1 MRLLD
6 GLAALLLAAG
16 VVAALLGVL
25 VAPRSKARKPGKAS
39 KPGLQATFGL
49 MLDLWLAA
57 GLLQLAGAP
66 RWTTIG
72 TSALLVALRMLLRAS
87 LVHAP
92 RRQPAAALPP

>member
-16 VVAALLGVL
+16 VVAGLLGVL
-25 VAPRSKARKPGKAS
+25 VAPRNKSAS
-39 KPGLQATFGL
+39 RPSIQAGLGL

-57 GLLQLAGAP
+57 GLLQLAGEP

-87 LVHAP
+87 LAHAP
-92 RRQPAAALPP
+92 RSQPAAALPP